1 MSEPLILLVED
12 NPADVLVIKMALTRV
27 NSALRVQE
35 LDDGQAAL
43 DYLSG
48 RPPFTDRNRFPLPSL
63 MLLDLGLP
71 HVDGFHVL
79 EWVRTEPVVQWLPIV
94 ILATTSSLADIQRAY
109 QFGANSFITKPAD
122 LEKLVRD
129 LETAFQHWLKIPA
142 SDSILSHQSSTVLPD
157 VA

>member
-1 MSEPLILLVED
+1 MSDRLILLVED
-12 NPADVLVIKMALTRV
+12 NPADVMVIKMALARLNQGFRV
-27 NSALRVQE
+27 EVLS
-35 LDDGQAAL
+35 DGQAAL

-48 RPPFTDRNRFPLPSL
+48 EPPFTDRKQFPLPSL

-79 EWVRTEPVVQWLPIV
+79 EWVRTEPVLQSLPIV

-122 LEKLVRD
+122 LDKLVRD
-129 LETAFQHWLKIPA
+129 LETAFQHWLKAPPLQA
-142 SDSILSHQSSTVLPD
+142 APTAKVGLTDT
-157 VA
+157 A